1 MMTDDVKISGEPMN
15 VPTMCRFTVDRP
27 LYPDQSFHF
36 GSSEAAE
43 MSPLAKRLF
52 AIEGVAAV
60 LITDNRLTVTKHGPA
75 PWPQVGQQVGAAIRE
90 HLATD
95 EPAVDPSLRET
106 IPPVDVLRDRVQGI
120 LDREVNPSVASHGGV
135 VRLLDVQENMVYVQ
149 MGGGCQG
156 CGMADVTLKQGVE
169 IAIRSEIPQVGE
181 IMDTTDHASGNN
193 PYYAPSKK

>member
-1 MMTDDVKISGEPMN
+1 MTDDIQITGEPMT

-27 LYPDQSFHF
+27 LYADQSFHF
-36 GSSEAAE
+36 GSAEAAE
-43 MSPLAKRLF
+43 MSPLAGRLF
-52 AIEGVAAV
+52 AIEGVAGV
-60 LITDNRLTVTKHGPA
+60 LITDNRVTVTKHGPA
-75 PWPQVGQQVGAAIRE
+75 TWPEVGQQIGAAIRE
-90 HLATD
+90 HLASG
-95 EPAVDPSLRET
+95 EPAVDPSVRDS
-106 IPPVDVLRDRVQGI
+106 IPPVDELRDRIQGI

-135 VRLLDVQENMVYVQ
+135 VRLLDVKENQVYVQ

-169 IAIRSEIPQVGE
+169 IAIRSEIPEVGE

>member
-1 MMTDDVKISGEPMN
+1 MTDDIQITGEPMT

-27 LYPDQSFHF
+27 LYADQSFHF
-36 GSSEAAE
+36 GSAEAAE
-43 MSPLAKRLF
+43 MSPLAGRLF
-52 AIEGVAAV
+52 AIEGVAGV
-60 LITDNRLTVTKHGPA
+60 LITDNRVTVTKHGPA
-75 PWPQVGQQVGAAIRE
+75 TWPEVGQQIGAAIRE
-90 HLATD
+90 HLASG
-95 EPAVDPSLRET
+95 EPAVDPSVRDS
-106 IPPVDVLRDRVQGI
+106 IPPVDELRDRIQGI

-135 VRLLDVQENMVYVQ
+135 VRLLEVKENMVYVQ

-169 IAIRSEIPQVGE
+169 IAIRSEIPEVGE

>member
-1 MMTDDVKISGEPMN
+1 MTDDIQITGEPMT

-27 LYPDQSFHF
+27 LYADQSFHF
-36 GSSEAAE
+36 GSVEAAE
-43 MSPLAKRLF
+43 MSPLAGRLF
-52 AIEGVAAV
+52 AIEGVAGV
-60 LITDNRLTVTKHGPA
+60 LITDNRVTLTKHGPA
-75 PWPQVGQQVGAAIRE
+75 TWPEVGQQVGAAIRE
-90 HLATD
+90 HLASG
-95 EPAVDPSLRET
+95 EPAVDPSVRDS
-106 IPPVDVLRDRVQGI
+106 IPPVDELRDRIQGI

-135 VRLLDVQENMVYVQ
+135 VRLLDVKENQVYVQ

-169 IAIRSEIPQVGE
+169 IAIRSEIPEVGE

>member
-1 MMTDDVKISGEPMN
+1 MSDEVQITGEPMT

-36 GSSEAAE
+36 GSAEAAE
-43 MSPLAKRLF
+43 MSPLASRLF
-52 AIEGVAAV
+52 AIEGVAGV
-60 LITDNRLTVTKHGPA
+60 LITDNRVTVTKHGPT
-75 PWPQVGQQVGAAIRE
+75 PWPEVGPQVGAAIRE
-90 HLATD
+90 HLASGD
-95 EPAVDPSLRET
+95 PAVDPSVRES
-106 IPPVDVLRDRVQGI
+106 IPPVDVLRDRIQGV
-120 LDREVNPSVASHGGV
+120 LDREINPSVASHGGV
-135 VRLLDVQENMVYVQ
+135 VRLLDVKQNMVYVQ

-169 IAIRSEIPQVGE
+169 IAIRSEIPEVGE

>member
-1 MMTDDVKISGEPMN
+1 MTDDIQITGEPMT

-27 LYPDQSFHF
+27 LYADQSFHF
-36 GSSEAAE
+36 GSAEAAE
-43 MSPLAKRLF
+43 MSPLAGRLF
-52 AIEGVAAV
+52 AIEGVAGV
-60 LITDNRLTVTKHGPA
+60 LITDNRVTVTKHGPA
-75 PWPQVGQQVGAAIRE
+75 TWPEVGQQIGAAIRE
-90 HLATD
+90 HLASG
-95 EPAVDPSLRET
+95 EPAVDPSVRDS
-106 IPPVDVLRDRVQGI
+106 IPPVDELRDRIQGI

-135 VRLLDVQENMVYVQ
+135 VRLLDVKENMVYVQ

-169 IAIRSEIPQVGE
+169 IAIRSEIPEVGE

>member
-1 MMTDDVKISGEPMN
+1 MSDDVQITGEPMT

-36 GSSEAAE
+36 GSAEAAE
-43 MSPLAKRLF
+43 LSPLASRLF
-52 AIEGVAAV
+52 GIEGVAGV
-60 LITDNRLTVTKHGPA
+60 LITDNRVTITKHGPA
-75 PWPQVGQQVGAAIRE
+75 PWPEVGPQVGTAIRE
-90 HLATD
+90 HLASGD
-95 EPAVDPSLRET
+95 PAVDPSVRES
-106 IPPVDVLRDRVQGI
+106 IPTVDVLRDRIQGI
-120 LDREVNPSVASHGGV
+120 LDREINPSVASHGGV
-135 VRLLDVQENMVYVQ
+135 VRLLEVKQNMVYVE

-169 IAIRSEIPQVGE
+169 IAIRSEIPEVGE

>member
-1 MMTDDVKISGEPMN
+1 MPDDIQITGEPMT

-27 LYPDQSFHF
+27 LYADQSFHF
-36 GSSEAAE
+36 GSAEAAE
-43 MSPLAKRLF
+43 MSPLAGRLF
-52 AIEGVAAV
+52 AIEGVAGV
-60 LITDNRLTVTKHGPA
+60 LITDNRVTVTKHGPA
-75 PWPQVGQQVGAAIRE
+75 TWPEVGQQVGAAIRE
-90 HLATD
+90 HVASG
-95 EPAVDPSLRET
+95 EPAVDPSVRDS
-106 IPPVDVLRDRVQGI
+106 IPPVDELRDRIQGI

-135 VRLLDVQENMVYVQ
+135 VRLLEVKENMVFVQ

-169 IAIRSEIPQVGE
+169 IAIRSEIPEVGE

>member
-1 MMTDDVKISGEPMN
+1 MTDDIQITGEPMT

-27 LYPDQSFHF
+27 LYADQSFHF
-36 GSSEAAE
+36 GSAEAAE
-43 MSPLAKRLF
+43 MSPLAGRLF
-52 AIEGVAAV
+52 AIEGVAGV
-60 LITDNRLTVTKHGPA
+60 LITDNRVTLTKHGPA
-75 PWPQVGQQVGAAIRE
+75 TWPEVGQQVGAAIRE
-90 HLATD
+90 HLASG
-95 EPAVDPSLRET
+95 EPAVDPSVRDS
-106 IPPVDVLRDRVQGI
+106 IPPVDELRDRIQGI

-135 VRLLDVQENMVYVQ
+135 VRLLDVKENQVYVQ

-169 IAIRSEIPQVGE
+169 IAIRSEIPEVGE

>member
-1 MMTDDVKISGEPMN
+1 MAGDVQISGEPLT

-27 LYPDQSFHF
+27 VYPDQSFHF
-36 GSSEAAE
+36 GSAEAAE
-43 MSPLAKRLF
+43 MSPLASRLF

-60 LITDNRLTVTKHGPA
+60 LITDNRITITKQGPT
-75 PWPQVGQQVGAAIRE
+75 PWPEIGQQVGAAIRE
-90 HLATD
+90 HVGSG
-95 EPAVDPSLRET
+95 EPAVDPGIRES
-106 IPPVDVLRDRVQGI
+106 IPPVDVLRDRIQGI
-120 LDREVNPSVASHGGV
+120 LDREINPSVASHGGV
-135 VRLLDVQENMVYVQ
+135 VRLLDVQENIVYVQ

-169 IAIRSEIPQVGE
+169 MAIRSEIPQVGE

>member
-1 MMTDDVKISGEPMN
+1 MSDEVQITGEPMT

-36 GSSEAAE
+36 GSAEAAE
-43 MSPLAKRLF
+43 MSPLASRLF
-52 AIEGVAAV
+52 AIKGVAGV
-60 LITDNRLTVTKHGPA
+60 LITDNRVTITKHGPT
-75 PWPQVGQQVGAAIRE
+75 PWPEVGPQVGASIRE
-90 HLATD
+90 HLASGD
-95 EPAVDPSLRET
+95 PAVDPSVRES
-106 IPPVDVLRDRVQGI
+106 IPPVDVLRDRIQVI
-120 LDREVNPSVASHGGV
+120 LDREINPSVASHGGV
-135 VRLLDVQENMVYVQ
+135 VRLLEVKQNMVYVQ

-169 IAIRSEIPQVGE
+169 IAIRSEIPEVGE

>member
-1 MMTDDVKISGEPMN
+1 M
-15 VPTMCRFTVDRP
+15 
-27 LYPDQSFHF
+27 
-36 GSSEAAE
+36 
-43 MSPLAKRLF
+43 
-52 AIEGVAAV
+52 
-60 LITDNRLTVTKHGPA
+60 
-75 PWPQVGQQVGAAIRE
+75 
-90 HLATD
+90 
-95 EPAVDPSLRET
+95 
-106 IPPVDVLRDRVQGI
+106 LRDRVQGI